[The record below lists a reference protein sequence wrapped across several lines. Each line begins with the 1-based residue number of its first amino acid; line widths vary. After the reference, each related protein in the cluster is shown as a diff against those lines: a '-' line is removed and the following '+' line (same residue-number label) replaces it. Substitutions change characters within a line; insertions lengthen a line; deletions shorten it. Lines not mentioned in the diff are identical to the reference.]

1 MTTSLGK
8 QKIKTKFKTPKAN
21 IVKILVM
28 TMVLEKVDFQKSTVY
43 FHNLDRHNLI
53 ILSTKLNS
61 SHPMMINADF
71 LATGLKLVYLLYF
84 LCFVFTSK

>member
-21 IVKILVM
+21 IVKILAM
-28 TMVLEKVDFQKSTVY
+28 TIVLEKVDFQKSTMY
-43 FHNLDRHNLI
+43 FHNSARHSLI

-61 SHPMMINADF
+61 MINADF
-71 LATGLKLVYLLYF
+71 LATGLKLVYFLYF